1 MFCVLQLSGGGKTKR
16 GDAGEKEIASISSHH
31 GACSFGNKVTNKT
44 IEVMM
49 LK

>member
-16 GDAGEKEIASISSHH
+16 GDAGEKETASSHN

-44 IEVMM
+44 IEVM